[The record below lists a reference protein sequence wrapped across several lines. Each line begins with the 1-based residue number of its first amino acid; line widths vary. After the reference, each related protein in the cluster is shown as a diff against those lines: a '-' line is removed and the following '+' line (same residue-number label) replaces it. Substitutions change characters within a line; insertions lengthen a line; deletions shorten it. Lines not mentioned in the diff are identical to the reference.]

1 MLNMFIARDTRR
13 HEVGFVL
20 PERVQ
25 REQGLLNASAVLVL
39 RAKDDSSW
47 KAGRCPTRVSCACIT
62 TSAPHA
68 CPGIRDTME

>member
-1 MLNMFIARDTRR
+1 MLNMFIARNTRR

-39 RAKDDSSW
+39 RAKDDS
-47 KAGRCPTRVSCACIT
+47 G
-62 TSAPHA
+62 
-68 CPGIRDTME
+68 